1 MENSLCLMKDVL
13 KAFYEFEKSL
23 VQFHSLTINEA
34 ILLCILG
41 EKKNDCKVHL
51 SASDIAQITGFSPSH
66 TSKVLRSAESKQWIN
81 RTVCVRDKRKMY
93 FSLSEEGLK
102 KHSQL
107 KKLPVQ
113 IPDLLKKL
121 L

>member
-1 MENSLCLMKDVL
+1 METSLCLMKDVL

-23 VQFHSLTINEA
+23 VQVHSMTMNEA

-41 EKKNDCKVHL
+41 EKESDCKVHL
-51 SASDIAQITGFSPSH
+51 SASDISEITGFSPSH
-66 TSKVLRSAESKQWIN
+66 TSKVLRSAESKKWIT
-81 RTVCVRDKRKMY
+81 RTVCDRDKRKMF

-102 KHSQL
+102 KYRQL
-107 KKLPVQ
+107 KSVPVQ
-113 IPDLLKKL
+113 IPDMLNKL

>member
-1 MENSLCLMKDVL
+1 MKDVL

-23 VQFHSLTINEA
+23 VQRHSLTMNEA

-41 EKKNDCKVHL
+41 EKVTDRKVHL
-51 SASDIAQITGFSPSH
+51 SASDISEITGFSPSH
-66 TSKVLRSAESKQWIN
+66 ISKVLRSAESKQWIK
-81 RTVCVRDKRKMY
+81 RSVCDRDKRKMY

-102 KHSQL
+102 KYKQL
-107 KKLPVQ
+107 KNLPVQ
-113 IPDLLKKL
+113 IPDILHKL